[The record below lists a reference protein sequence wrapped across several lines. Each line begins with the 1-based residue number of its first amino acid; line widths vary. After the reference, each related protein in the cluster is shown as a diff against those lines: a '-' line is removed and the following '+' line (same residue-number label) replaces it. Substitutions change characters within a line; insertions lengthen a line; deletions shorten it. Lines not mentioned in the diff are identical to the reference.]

1 MKYGIVA
8 FSLALLLGL
17 VLTCAGCSK
26 KKEPNEVQDINS
38 VRAELKEQ
46 VDQGKLTKEEAIV
59 RLAEAQVKYGSKKK
73 KEEGSK
79 LPPQLEAL
87 SKELKGKVEK
97 GELTEDE
104 AKAVWIEAAGQAE
117 DKTKS
122 QANKDSEKGK
132 G

>member
-1 MKYGIVA
+1 MKYGMVA
-8 FSLALLLGL
+8 FSFALFLGL
-17 VLTCAGCSK
+17 LLTCAGCSK

-46 VDQGKLTKEEAIV
+46 VDRGKLTEEQAIV

-73 KEEGSK
+73 EEGSK
-79 LPPQLEAL
+79 LPPELEAL

-104 AKAVWIEAAGQAE
+104 AKAAWIEAAGEAKN
-117 DKTKS
+117 KTKS
-122 QANKDSEKGK
+122 KANKYSEKGK